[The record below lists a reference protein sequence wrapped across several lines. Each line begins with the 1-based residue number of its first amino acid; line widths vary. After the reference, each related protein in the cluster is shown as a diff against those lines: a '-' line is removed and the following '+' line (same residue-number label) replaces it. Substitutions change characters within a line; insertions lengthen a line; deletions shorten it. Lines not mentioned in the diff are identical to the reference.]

1 MPATEEKKILRIYA
15 AFAASLVLMLMPNA
29 AIAVLAA
36 VLMMGSM
43 IAAYMKRR
51 AADPQSLTADHMN
64 FLIRTIWIG
73 SGLAAITT
81 SIACVYM
88 MKTADHAP
96 LQVCSNN
103 AAAKI
108 LESGTQDMR
117 AINAMLQPCVND
129 FIAANVPVLINSVA
143 MAAALPLIYFAFR
156 TAKGLRRAAGGHR
169 IGGDKGW
176 L

>member
-1 MPATEEKKILRIYA
+1 MPATEEKKILRVYA

-36 VLMMGSM
+36 LLMMGSM

-51 AADPQSLTADHMN
+51 AADPHSLTADHMN

-73 SGLAAITT
+73 SGLAAVTT

-103 AAAKI
+103 AAQKI
-108 LESGTQDMR
+108 LESGTEDIKV
-117 AINAMLQPCVND
+117 INAMLQPCVHD
-129 FIAANVPVLINSVA
+129 FIAANTTVLINSVA
-143 MAAALPLIYFAFR
+143 MAATLPLIYFAFR
-156 TAKGLRRAAGGHR
+156 TAKGLRRAARGHR
-169 IGGDKGW
+169 IGDGKSW